1 MFELTKEQNLIAGLE
16 ALIVKLKA
24 GELTVVNCEQREVE
38 AGVIEHVPLSSAAY
52 RRATT
57 ETETEYT
64 FRLKK
69 KS

>member
-24 GELTVVNCEQREVE
+24 GELTVVNCEQHEVE
-38 AGVIEHVPLSSAAY
+38 ASVIEHVALSSTAY
-52 RRATT
+52 KRATI
-57 ETETEYT
+57 ETEYA